1 LIAHGLLPLSAPRCF
16 EDLMDDFLGLP
27 YGGWNWMAIPQ
38 EVWNHLPN
46 VFFKQMGRPPGGR
59 CGNFERFRPICA
71 AQREPR
77 LSHLKP
83 H

>member
-1 LIAHGLLPLSAPRCF
+1 MI
-16 EDLMDDFLGLP
+16 FLACLEA
-27 YGGWNWMAIPQ
+27 GWNWMAISQ
-38 EVWNHLPN
+38 EVLNHFPN

-59 CGNFERFRPICA
+59 CGYFGRFRLICA

-77 LSHLKP
+77 LSHQKP

>member
-1 LIAHGLLPLSAPRCF
+1 
-16 EDLMDDFLGLP
+16 
-27 YGGWNWMAIPQ
+27 MAIPQ
-38 EVWNHLPN
+38 KVWNHFPN

-59 CGNFERFRPICA
+59 CRNFECFRLICA

-77 LSHLKP
+77 LSHQIP